1 MGFGRDGN
9 NNQTKGNNM
18 SMSKE
23 PLDERPLCP
32 DPVKRA
38 SRVAIWVLDAAV
50 VLLICCEDHA
60 RRVWRDRADE
70 ANLRAARS
78 ALEIVAL
85 RQLVEKSG
93 AR

>member
-1 MGFGRDGN
+1 
-9 NNQTKGNNM
+9 
-18 SMSKE
+18 MSKE
-23 PLDERPLCP
+23 MLDELPLP
-32 DPVKRA
+32 PEPVDRVKIA
-38 SRVAIWVLDAAV
+38 SRVLSWALAVAV
-50 VLLICCEDHA
+50 VLTLACEEHA

-85 RQLVEKSG
+85 RQLVEKGG

>member
-1 MGFGRDGN
+1 MDN
-9 NNQTKGNNM
+9 EM
-18 SMSKE
+18 
-23 PLDERPLCP
+23 LDELPLP
-32 DPVKRA
+32 PGPVDRVKIA
-38 SRVAIWVLDAAV
+38 SRVASWVLAVAV

-85 RQLVEKSG
+85 RQLVEKGG

>member
-1 MGFGRDGN
+1 
-9 NNQTKGNNM
+9 
-18 SMSKE
+18 
-23 PLDERPLCP
+23 
-32 DPVKRA
+32 
-38 SRVAIWVLDAAV
+38 V

-85 RQLVEKSG
+85 RQLVEKGG